1 MHQFDYP
8 MTTYPSHFGNT
19 IGNHSATMAYLKSTP
34 TYHMSGI
41 ALGMPSHGLDS
52 LPNHYGHGVKKQR
65 RERTTFSRQQLDVL
79 ETLFQKTRYPD
90 VFMREEV
97 ALKIN
102 LPESRVQVWF
112 KNRRAKC
119 RQQQSQRSEEA
130 DSKTSKAKK
139 AAKVMQLESSP
150 HSSSAKSRESV
161 SPLCGTTGTNG
172 ALGAV
177 GGAAGGGGSGTPPKN
192 INALS
197 AMNSASENSSYP
209 SPTITPVAVPSSL
222 DIYNNEAAQISSF
235 WNPNNHFAAELNN
248 PSRST
253 LLMQVKA
260 SNLTTQASTNVS
272 SYNSYSHSPY
282 YPGVGVDLSYFG
294 HSNQPSSHQYSN
306 PHYIGG
312 SAPPPSMLRSS
323 ALPPSIPSEYDS
335 FSNERYQHL

>member
-1 MHQFDYP
+1 
-8 MTTYPSHFGNT
+8 MTTYPSHFGNS

-34 TYHMSGI
+34 TYHMGGL

-52 LPNHYGHGVKKQR
+52 LPNHYSHGVKKQR

-130 DSKTSKAKK
+130 DSKSSKSKK
-139 AAKVMQLESSP
+139 AAKVMQMESSP
-150 HSSSAKSRESV
+150 HNSAKSRESV
-161 SPLCGTTGTNG
+161 SPLCG
-172 ALGAV
+172 GAV
-177 GGAAGGGGSGTPPKN
+177 GGSGTPPKSN
-192 INALS
+192 SSIG
-197 AMNSASENSSYP
+197 AMNSVNESSNYP
-209 SPTITPVAVPSSL
+209 SPTITPVAVSSPL
-222 DIYNNEAAQISSF
+222 DIYSNDTAQISSF
-235 WNPNNHFAAELNN
+235 WNPNGHFELNN

-260 SNLTTQASTNVS
+260 SNLTTQPSTNVTN
-272 SYNSYSHSPY
+272 YNTYSHSPY
-282 YPGVGVDLSYFG
+282 YPGMGVDLSYFG

-306 PHYIGG
+306 PHYISGS
-312 SAPPPSMLRSS
+312 SAPASMLRSS
-323 ALPPSIPSEYDS
+323 AGLPPSIPSEYDT
-335 FSNERYQHL
+335 FANERYQHL